1 MLIKSLKLKVICNS
15 NIYKLMSKKWMK
27 RDNLE
32 ENDNEEGNFEDNENK

>member
-1 MLIKSLKLKVICNS
+1 
-15 NIYKLMSKKWMK
+15 MSKKWMK